1 MMSFDQ
7 WLKESA
13 GIVGM
18 SNNQQFPVKSK
29 MVAQDGPHGL
39 PPENNA
45 IGAATKQQGSK
56 PECKYLGRCGS
67 NVESKR
73 LPPKT

>member
-1 MMSFDQ
+1 MKSFDQ
-7 WLKESA
+7 WLKENA

-18 SNNQQFPVKSK
+18 SSNERYPVKSK
-29 MVAQDGPHGL
+29 MVAQNGPHEI
-39 PPENNA
+39 PPEDA
-45 IGAATKQQGSK
+45 LDAATKEQGSK

-67 NVESKR
+67 KKESNN